1 MGSDSLSDSACV
13 QGLLSSRPIRGLVEC
28 CPRWNPGL
36 PQPTQYIVLLDGA
49 RVNEHEYAA
58 DRRMPDVS
66 MTPHTYLILPKTDI
80 QQKTAEFTQ
89 YE

>member
-1 MGSDSLSDSACV
+1 MGSDSLRDSACV
-13 QGLLSSRPIRGLVEC
+13 QDLSSSRPIRGLAKC
-28 CPRWNPGL
+28 CPRWNLGL
-36 PQPTQYIVLLDGA
+36 PQPIQYIVLLDGA

-66 MTPHTYLILPKTDI
+66 IPLLPYLNVTKTDI